1 MTNTLTV
8 GGVVIASTLTAACS
22 SPADGPA
29 TTTPATPATTS
40 SETIANEAPPPTTPA
55 PATTATPAASA
66 DYATLCPVL
75 ADTRPIGGTG
85 RSVNPDASEV
95 DVQALA
101 DAFVA
106 PEGWTLGEMSFIGR
120 GMAGHASS
128 QISGPMTRG
137 EDRVVVGLIDLMHV
151 CRCHEGDGLALRDRD
166 VSGNTTERAARAF
179 GGSPGLVESRA
190 GGGASV
196 RVWVGDRCMVTFDGG
211 DAAALTSIADATS
224 WTHIAERCVHPTT

>member
-1 MTNTLTV
+1 MTKALTL
-8 GGVVIASTLTAACS
+8 GGIVIASALAGACS

-29 TTTPATPATTS
+29 TTTPATPTT
-40 SETIANEAPPPTTPA
+40 TTANEAPPPTTAA
-55 PATTATPAASA
+55 PATTATPASAA

-85 RSVNPDASEV
+85 PSVNPDASEV
-95 DVQALA
+95 DVQALD

-106 PEGWTLGEMSFIGR
+106 PEGWTLGEMSFIAR

-128 QISGPMTRG
+128 QISRPMTRG

-151 CRCHEGDGLALRDRD
+151 CRCHEGDGVALRDRD
-166 VSGNTTERAARAF
+166 VAGNTAERTARAF

-211 DAAALTSIADATS
+211 DAAALTTIADATS
-224 WTHIAERCVHPTT
+224 WPHIAERCVHPSS

>member
-1 MTNTLTV
+1 MTKAATL
-8 GGVVIASTLTAACS
+8 GAVVIASALASACS
-22 SPADGPA
+22 SPAEGPT
-29 TTTPATPATTS
+29 TTTPATPTTTTS
-40 SETIANEAPPPTTPA
+40 ETTANEAPPPT
-55 PATTATPAASA
+55 ATAATPASSA

-85 RSVNPDASEV
+85 PSVNPDAAEV
-95 DVQALA
+95 DVQALG

-106 PEGWTLGEMSFIGR
+106 PEGWALGEMTFMGR

-128 QISGPMTRG
+128 QISVPMTRG
-137 EDRVVVGLIDLMHV
+137 EDRVVAGLIDLMHV
-151 CRCHEGDGLALRDRD
+151 CRCHEGDGIALRDHD
-166 VSGNTTERAARAF
+166 VSSNTTERTARAF

-211 DAAALTSIADATS
+211 DASALTSIADATG
-224 WTHIAERCVHPTT
+224 WAHIAERCVRPIE